1 LAPCRPKRG
10 NKNDA
15 GGTGQSIYCAPKR
28 GRRQTISQVSAAN
41 EPQGTRGCTGNER
54 NMALSTP
61 FNFPVVPVI
70 PVVHFFQVRAANEP
84 RGTPRG
90 RAATT
95 AGRPCL
101 CPVGTLENSPAI
113 YRWDSISERQA
124 SRRDARGA
132 MPPVDSTVPPGRCIL
147 CRFYPSDKSLG
158 YFQTPLTGRQRS

>member
-1 LAPCRPKRG
+1 MTAAGLGNRSIVPTSAAGVKPFRRLVRQMNHREHGAARG
-10 NKNDA
+10 MKE
-15 GGTGQSIYCAPKR
+15 TWLFLLLL
-28 GRRQTISQVSAAN
+28 ISQWS
-41 EPQGTRGCTGNER
+41 PCSPWFT
-54 NMALSTP
+54 
-61 FNFPVVPVI
+61 
-70 PVVHFFQVRAANEP
+70 FFQVSAANEP

-132 MPPVDSTVPPGRCIL
+132 TPPVDSTVPPGRCIL